1 MESAKIIHVDMDCF
15 YAQVEMRDNPKY
27 QNKPVIISGPP
38 NTRSVVCTASYEARK
53 FGVHSAMSA
62 TRAHKL
68 CPSGIFIPPNFQK
81 YREVSKQIHEIFHRY
96 TQVIEPLSLDEAYL
110 DLTDET
116 KQISATLIAKEIQKA
131 IYEELNLTCSIGVS
145 YNKLLAKIG
154 SDFKKPGGI
163 TIIEPHRA
171 TKFLEN
177 LPIEVYPGVGR
188 KARKKLYE
196 YAIYTGKDFKKIDQ
210 EKCEKLFGKLGV
222 SLFQYVRGVDNREVN
237 ANRIAKSI
245 GCEYTMQVDLKS
257 KEEIRD
263 ELKKIA
269 TETFRR
275 IQKQEKCFKT
285 ITLKI
290 KFDDFSQITR
300 AKTLPFYEYNEEILF
315 QVSCEL
321 LKNEEINSLVRLV
334 GITVSTLEAKKEMQ
348 KQLKIEQ
355 ILLKV

>member
-1 MESAKIIHVDMDCF
+1 MESAKIIHIDMDCF

-62 TRAHKL
+62 TRAFKL

-81 YREVSKQIHEIFHRY
+81 YREVSKQIHEIFRRY
-96 TQVIEPLSLDEAYL
+96 TDIIEPLSLDEAYL
-110 DLTDET
+110 DLTDDT
-116 KQISATLIAKEIQKA
+116 KQVSATLIAYEIQKA

-163 TIIEPHRA
+163 TVVEPHKA
-171 TKFLEN
+171 TSFLEN
-177 LPIEVYPGVGR
+177 LSIDTYPGVGK
-188 KARKKLYE
+188 KAKKRMYE
-196 YAIYTGKDFKKIDQ
+196 YAIYTGKDFKKLDQ
-210 EKCEKLFGKLGV
+210 VKAQKLFGKLGR
-222 SLFQYVRGVDNREVN
+222 SLYQYVRGVDNREVN
-237 ANRIAKSI
+237 TNRISKSI
-245 GCEYTMQVDLKS
+245 GCEYTMQVDLES
-257 KEEIRD
+257 KAQIKV

-269 TETFRR
+269 KEAFKR

-285 ITLKI
+285 VTLKI
-290 KFDDFSQITR
+290 KYDDFSQITR
-300 AKTLPFYEYNEEILF
+300 AKTLPYYEYNEEILY

-321 LKNEEINSLVRLV
+321 LKNEEIKSLVRLV
-334 GITVSTLEAKKEMQ
+334 GITVSTLKPKAHIKE
-348 KQLKIEQ
+348 QLKIEQ